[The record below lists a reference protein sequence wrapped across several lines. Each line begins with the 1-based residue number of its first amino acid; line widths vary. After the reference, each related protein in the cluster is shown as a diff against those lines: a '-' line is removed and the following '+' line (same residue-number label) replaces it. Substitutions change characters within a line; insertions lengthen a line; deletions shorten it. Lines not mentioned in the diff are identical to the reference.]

1 MIIKKY
7 LIPFLFGLIGIFSL
21 APFSIKPLIFLSYAY
36 LIRELVYRKK
46 DKFIKL
52 IFWSLGHWGFGMSWI
67 IVSVYYY
74 GNTSIVV
81 SLIIFTSL
89 ICILT
94 LVFSLPLL
102 LLKVRLFNGLKY
114 SKTYEILY
122 VSSFFILSEWS
133 TYYLLNGVPW
143 IIPGIIFLDTIT
155 QNIYPI
161 LGVAGG
167 SFIVYLFSNLIALF
181 WDLNKKISLGIFV
194 GLFILLIPRQD
205 HIYDDPDFI
214 NISII
219 QPSSDPF
226 LKYTNGYKNKIENNL
241 LRLASEV
248 PIESRL
254 VIFPE
259 AELPYALESKEFSL
273 FKEKLDL
280 SKTII
285 TGSWHFS
292 DKKLFNSMVNLNSG
306 QIYNKVHLVPFGEYI
321 PFISS
326 LRGLISF
333 FDMPMSDV
341 AHGKAIQGEMYYMD
355 KKQINFSPLI
365 CYDIAFGN
373 TVRKSNKSSLFM
385 INISN
390 DTWFGNSIGP
400 YHHLDIA
407 RVRSVENNKWLIRS
421 TNDGFSAV
429 IDNKGTIVDKLDK
442 GITGLLNSRVSLMN
456 ETTIY
461 NSYGYYIPYLLALI
475 IVFLSAIIK
484 LCSKR
489 SY

>member
-7 LIPFLFGLIGIFSL
+7 LVPFGFGLVGIFSF
-21 APFSIKPLIFLSYAY
+21 APYSIKPLIFLSYAY
-36 LIRELVYRKK
+36 LIREIVYRNKNN
-46 DKFIKL
+46 FTKL
-52 IFWSLGHWGFGMSWI
+52 LFWSLGHWGFGMSWI

-74 GNTSIVV
+74 GNTGIALSIIIFI
-81 SLIIFTSL
+81 SLIL
-89 ICILT
+89 ILT
-94 LVFSLPLL
+94 IVFSLPLL
-102 LLKVRLFNGLKY
+102 VLKVRLFNGLKY
-114 SKTYEILY
+114 SKAYEILY
-122 VSSFFILSEWS
+122 VSSFFIISEWS

-167 SFIVYLFSNLIALF
+167 SFIVYIFSNLIALF
-181 WDLNKKISLGIFV
+181 WDLNRRISIGIFI
-194 GLFILLIPRQD
+194 GLFVLLIPRHEDIQNNS
-205 HIYDDPDFI
+205 DFI
-214 NISII
+214 TISII

-226 LKYTNGYKNKIENNL
+226 LKYTNGYRDKIENNL

-248 PIESRL
+248 PIESKL

-259 AELPYALESKEFSL
+259 AELPYALESAEFSL
-273 FKEKLDL
+273 FKEKLDQ

-285 TGSWHFS
+285 TGAWHFS

-333 FDMPMSDV
+333 FDMPMSNV
-341 AHGKAIQGEMYYMD
+341 AHGKPVQEQMNYID
-355 KKQINFSPLI
+355 NKQINFSPLI

-373 TVRKSNKSSLFM
+373 TVRKSNKSSLFI

-390 DTWFGNSIGP
+390 DTWFGSSIGP
-400 YHHLDIA
+400 HHHLDIA
-407 RVRSVENNKWLIRS
+407 RVRSIENNKWLVRA

-442 GITGLLNSRVSLMN
+442 GISGLVTSRIGLIN
-456 ETTIY
+456 KTTIY
-461 NSYGYYIPYLLALI
+461 NNYGYYFPYLLALI

-489 SY
+489 SF

>member
-1 MIIKKY
+1 MI
-7 LIPFLFGLIGIFSL
+7 
-21 APFSIKPLIFLSYAY
+21 
-36 LIRELVYRKK
+36 
-46 DKFIKL
+46 
-52 IFWSLGHWGFGMSWI
+52 
-67 IVSVYYY
+67 
-74 GNTSIVV
+74 
-81 SLIIFTSL
+81 
-89 ICILT
+89 
-94 LVFSLPLL
+94 
-102 LLKVRLFNGLKY
+102 
-114 SKTYEILY
+114 
-122 VSSFFILSEWS
+122 
-133 TYYLLNGVPW
+133 
-143 IIPGIIFLDTIT
+143 
-155 QNIYPI
+155 
-161 LGVAGG
+161 
-167 SFIVYLFSNLIALF
+167 
-181 WDLNKKISLGIFV
+181 
-194 GLFILLIPRQD
+194 
-205 HIYDDPDFI
+205 
-214 NISII
+214 
-219 QPSSDPF
+219 
-226 LKYTNGYKNKIENNL
+226 
-241 LRLASEV
+241 
-248 PIESRL
+248 
-254 VIFPE
+254 
-259 AELPYALESKEFSL
+259 
-273 FKEKLDL
+273 
-280 SKTII
+280 
-285 TGSWHFS
+285 
-292 DKKLFNSMVNLNSG
+292 NLNSG

-341 AHGKAIQGEMYYMD
+341 AHGKAVQGKMYYMD
-355 KKQINFSPLI
+355 KKQTNFSPLI

-442 GITGLLNSRVSLMN
+442 GITGLLNSRVRLMN